1 MTSKIINHRSQIWQK
16 YDESVKQI
24 KELASYSGQ
33 FSTSTIVTQDIP
45 LLTGTETPPDELA
58 ATVWQLKQES
68 DKIKQAINKI
78 EQYQAEIAA
87 TKNQFFI
94 VVGIAGFVVIV
105 ILFMLFKR

>member
-16 YDESVKQI
+16 YDESVKQQ

-33 FSTSTIVTQDIP
+33 FSASNVSQDIP

-58 ATVWQLKQES
+58 ASVWQLKQES
-68 DKIKQAINKI
+68 DKIKQAKNKI

-94 VVGIAGFVVIV
+94 VVGIAVFVVIV